1 MSKRKGN
8 PKKSS
13 EFICLRCLRIEGCTC
28 NGLQRIHNMRK
39 ENHVKNQW
47 CAFCKEEVK
56 ALEIREKDFYC
67 EKRVEAEILHE
78 EYYGGD
84 NYGWIGSKRCRI

>member
-1 MSKRKGN
+1 
-8 PKKSS
+8 
-13 EFICLRCLRIEGCTC
+13 
-28 NGLQRIHNMRK
+28 MRK

-67 EKRVEAEILHE
+67 EKRVEEEILHE
-78 EYYGGD
+78 EYYGG
-84 NYGWIGSKRCRI
+84 KLCRD

>member
-1 MSKRKGN
+1 MYG
-8 PKKSS
+8 
-13 EFICLRCLRIEGCTC
+13 FGIVLLIIGFGIAGC

-67 EKRVEAEILHE
+67 EKRIDFA
-78 EYYGGD
+78 
-84 NYGWIGSKRCRI
+84 